1 MSLRLVILASLA
13 TLLSVTA
20 APRTWRSADASKS
33 FEGEFVAREGKK
45 VTVRQTTGKE
55 MTFDMSFLHED
66 DQKWINLYHPTDTS
80 KKSNA
85 PVSTG
90 VFDELNFGDTPQQV
104 EDKMKKSQIVEPS
117 QGSTQKST
125 LFGGTA
131 LGGDYRTRQ
140 KIGDLYAYLY
150 FTWDE
155 KDGSLAE
162 ISLQTDSLSS
172 ISYDDTIKDTWSQ
185 LIELLTALHG
195 NPVQSAHYP
204 SSNQILPDTIIG
216 SHIWK
221 LEKGGTA
228 MLGISRSE
236 QKYLVVVRFS
246 KKTMDELQKFQIKS
260 E

>member
-13 TLLSVTA
+13 TLVSATA

-55 MTFDMSFLHED
+55 LTFDMAFLHEE

-90 VFDELNFGDTPQQV
+90 VFDELNFGDKPQEV
-104 EDKMKKSQIVEPS
+104 EDKLKKSQIVEAS
-117 QGSTQKST
+117 TGTTQKST

-131 LGGDYRTRQ
+131 MGGDFRTRQ

-150 FTWDE
+150 FTWDD

-195 NPVQSAHYP
+195 APVEKAPYP
-204 SSNQILPDTIIG
+204 SSNQIPPDTIIG

-236 QKYLVVVRFS
+236 QKFLVVVRFS
-246 KKTMDELQKFQIKS
+246 KKTVDELQKFQIKS